1 VHGVE
6 NPWLWPPFGGL
17 RRRARRAASLP
28 IWGSV
33 GCHRSPVLTTVVL
46 VLAGITAWCVAS
58 LALAL
63 IVGPMVRKADATRGA
78 DRAVRAH
85 ERHPLTGAIPLPVVH

>member
-1 VHGVE
+1 
-6 NPWLWPPFGGL
+6 
-17 RRRARRAASLP
+17 
-28 IWGSV
+28 
-33 GCHRSPVLTTVVL
+33 VLTTLVL

-63 IVGPMVRKADATRGA
+63 VVGPMVRKADRTRGA
-78 DRAVRAH
+78 ERPARVA